1 MSNNCHL
8 LKEKPLVFKWLSS
21 CSPCSLECK
30 DRAGRRCPYIDWV
43 LSPAL
48 ACLAPRSRCKD
59 QTGRG
64 PYREAPPIKGLN
76 YCDQGGSLHRY
87 ISYHTTT
94 SSTRSPPGM
103 LNLSLVDFW
112 AKRLNTTTTDATK
125 CSNTQ
130 GAQLLWPGEGCCT
143 DISAGQLSHY

>member
-59 QTGRG
+59 QTGQG

-76 YCDQGGSLHRY
+76 YCDQGGLLHRY
-87 ISYHTTT
+87 IGWPAITLLEVLQACSICQSWKSEQEDRTKQPEMQPSAAITLEVLQCQCSICHLWT
-94 SSTRSPPGM
+94 SEQK
-103 LNLSLVDFW
+103 D
-112 AKRLNTTTTDATK
+112 
-125 CSNTQ
+125 
-130 GAQLLWPGEGCCT
+130 
-143 DISAGQLSHY
+143 